1 LTDLAHHDVVLRRNP
16 EVIAKRL
23 DQTTVLV
30 DISTGRI
37 FELNETGTRVWEMLG
52 QGLDAECIVQHLVR
66 EFNVTDALAGD
77 EVNNLIMRLRDEGL
91 LTS

>member
-1 LTDLAHHDVVLRRNP
+1 MRRNP

-30 DISTGRI
+30 DISTSHI
-37 FELNETGTRVWEMLG
+37 FELNETGTRIWEMLG
-52 QGLDAECIVQHLVR
+52 QGLEAEGIVQALVR
-66 EFNVTDALAGD
+66 EFDVTDAQAAD
-77 EVNNLIMRLRDEGL
+77 EVNNRLLRLRAEGL